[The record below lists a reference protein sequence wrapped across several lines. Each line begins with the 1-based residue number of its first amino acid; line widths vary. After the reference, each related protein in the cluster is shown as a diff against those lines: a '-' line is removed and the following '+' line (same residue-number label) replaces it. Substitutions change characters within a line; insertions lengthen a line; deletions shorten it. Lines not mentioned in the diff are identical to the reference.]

1 MKICIFVSKD
11 LTVFQSIIRDT
22 KMTRCSS
29 SLGVEKSVLKGR
41 HPPAAL
47 HGRRRSPQRRALCGR
62 RGARNNTERPTT
74 AKGFEK
80 DSSSVVIA
88 DVLNAQTP
96 EDTLGM
102 STRRRRD
109 QGIEKETSSSSIR
122 KAFSERIKKVHPDVC
137 NNERGSE
144 EATEKCVRAYA
155 YLLSTMSSS
164 SEGKEDEGLG
174 DFDDVD
180 AERDVFGSV
189 FVNEIACV
197 GVSNCPSYCNCT
209 HTAREYF
216 STNPKTGA
224 ARFDRSEKSH
234 AVKTAT
240 EAEQY
245 ALHLAQQQCP
255 RLCIHWLDKSQTKA
269 CETELQKAID
279 GLEMIDDTAL
289 RLEYM
294 ISAFTAENRLV
305 ERELRA
311 AENRRAR
318 TRATTST
325 TQSWWK

>member
-1 MKICIFVSKD
+1 
-11 LTVFQSIIRDT
+11 
-22 KMTRCSS
+22 MTRFGKVE
-29 SLGVEKSVLKGR
+29 SLRGGR
-41 HPPAAL
+41 HPAL
-47 HGRRRSPQRRALCGR
+47 QRGRFPKRRVCGR
-62 RGARNNTERPTT
+62 RGGARTERRARPTT
-74 AKGFEK
+74 TREDSANDDDDDDEQH
-80 DSSSVVIA
+80 SSSSFVVVIA
-88 DVLNAQTP
+88 DVLDARTP
-96 EDTLGM
+96 EETLGI
-102 STRRRRD
+102 TRRRRE
-109 QGIEKETSSSSIR
+109 GISIEEKASIR
-122 KAFSERIKKVHPDVC
+122 KAFSERIKRIHPDVC

-144 EATEKCVRAYA
+144 EATKKCVRAYA
-155 YLLSTMSSS
+155 YLLSNIRSSK
-164 SEGKEDEGLG
+164 GKEDEGFVVG
-174 DFDDVD
+174 DFDD

-209 HTAREYF
+209 NTAREYF

-224 ARFDRSEKSH
+224 ARFDRSEKSN

-245 ALHLAQQQCP
+245 SLHLAQQQCP

-318 TRATTST
+318 TQATTST
-325 TQSWWK
+325 THSWWK

>member
-1 MKICIFVSKD
+1 
-11 LTVFQSIIRDT
+11 
-22 KMTRCSS
+22 MTRFGKVE
-29 SLGVEKSVLKGR
+29 SLRGGR
-41 HPPAAL
+41 HPAL
-47 HGRRRSPQRRALCGR
+47 QRGRFPKRRVCGR
-62 RGARNNTERPTT
+62 RGGARTERRARPTT
-74 AKGFEK
+74 TREDSANDDDDVNDDDDDEQH
-80 DSSSVVIA
+80 SSSSFVVVIA
-88 DVLNAQTP
+88 DVLDARTP
-96 EDTLGM
+96 EETLGI
-102 STRRRRD
+102 TRRRRE
-109 QGIEKETSSSSIR
+109 GISIEKASIR
-122 KAFSERIKKVHPDVC
+122 KAFSERIKRIHPDVC
-137 NNERGSE
+137 NNKRGSE

-155 YLLSTMSSS
+155 YLLSNISSS
-164 SEGKEDEGLG
+164 KGKEDEGFVVG
-174 DFDDVD
+174 DFDD

-209 HTAREYF
+209 NTAREYF

-224 ARFDRSEKSH
+224 ARFDRSEKSN

-245 ALHLAQQQCP
+245 SLHLAQQQCP

-318 TRATTST
+318 TQATTST
-325 TQSWWK
+325 THSWWK

>member
-1 MKICIFVSKD
+1 
-11 LTVFQSIIRDT
+11 
-22 KMTRCSS
+22 MTRFGSKVE
-29 SLGVEKSVLKGR
+29 SLRGGR
-41 HPPAAL
+41 HPAL
-47 HGRRRSPQRRALCGR
+47 QRGRFPKRRVCGR
-62 RGARNNTERPTT
+62 RGGARTERRARPTT
-74 AKGFEK
+74 TREDSANDDDDDDEQH
-80 DSSSVVIA
+80 SSSSFVVVIA
-88 DVLNAQTP
+88 DVLDARTP
-96 EDTLGM
+96 EETLGI
-102 STRRRRD
+102 TRRRRE
-109 QGIEKETSSSSIR
+109 GISIEEKASIR
-122 KAFSERIKKVHPDVC
+122 KAFSERIKRIHPDVC

-144 EATEKCVRAYA
+144 EATDKCVRAYA
-155 YLLSTMSSS
+155 YLLSNISSS
-164 SEGKEDEGLG
+164 KGKEDEGFVVG
-174 DFDDVD
+174 DFDD

-209 HTAREYF
+209 NTAREYF

-224 ARFDRSEKSH
+224 ARFDRSEKSN

-245 ALHLAQQQCP
+245 SLHLAQQQCP

-318 TRATTST
+318 TQATTST
-325 TQSWWK
+325 THSWWK

>member
-1 MKICIFVSKD
+1 
-11 LTVFQSIIRDT
+11 
-22 KMTRCSS
+22 MTRFGKVE
-29 SLGVEKSVLKGR
+29 SLRGRR
-41 HPPAAL
+41 HPAL
-47 HGRRRSPQRRALCGR
+47 QRGRFPKRRACGR
-62 RGARNNTERPTT
+62 RGGARTERRARPTT
-74 AKGFEK
+74 TTREDSANDDDDDVNDDDDEQH
-80 DSSSVVIA
+80 SSSSFVVVIA
-88 DVLNAQTP
+88 DVLDARTP
-96 EDTLGM
+96 EETLGI
-102 STRRRRD
+102 TRRRRE
-109 QGIEKETSSSSIR
+109 GISYIEEKASIR
-122 KAFSERIKKVHPDVC
+122 KAFSERIKRIHPDVC

-155 YLLSTMSSS
+155 YLLSNMSSS
-164 SEGKEDEGLG
+164 KGKEDEGFVVG
-174 DFDDVD
+174 DFDD

-209 HTAREYF
+209 NTAREYF

-224 ARFDRSEKSH
+224 ARFDRSEKSN

>member
-1 MKICIFVSKD
+1 
-11 LTVFQSIIRDT
+11 
-22 KMTRCSS
+22 MTRFGKVE
-29 SLGVEKSVLKGR
+29 SLRGGR
-41 HPPAAL
+41 HPAL
-47 HGRRRSPQRRALCGR
+47 QRGRFPKRRVCGR
-62 RGARNNTERPTT
+62 RGGARTERRARPTT
-74 AKGFEK
+74 TREDSANDDDDVNDDDDDEQH
-80 DSSSVVIA
+80 SSSSFVVVIA
-88 DVLNAQTP
+88 DVLDARTP
-96 EDTLGM
+96 EETLGI
-102 STRRRRD
+102 TRRRRE
-109 QGIEKETSSSSIR
+109 GISIEEKASIR
-122 KAFSERIKKVHPDVC
+122 KAFSERIKRIHPDVC

-155 YLLSTMSSS
+155 YLLSNISSS
-164 SEGKEDEGLG
+164 KGKEDEGFVVG
-174 DFDDVD
+174 DFDD

-209 HTAREYF
+209 NTAREYF

-224 ARFDRSEKSH
+224 ARFDRSEKSN

-245 ALHLAQQQCP
+245 SLHLAQQQCP

-318 TRATTST
+318 TQATTST
-325 TQSWWK
+325 THSWWK

>member
-1 MKICIFVSKD
+1 
-11 LTVFQSIIRDT
+11 
-22 KMTRCSS
+22 MTRFGKVE
-29 SLGVEKSVLKGR
+29 SLRGGR
-41 HPPAAL
+41 HPAL
-47 HGRRRSPQRRALCGR
+47 QRGRFPKRRVCGR
-62 RGARNNTERPTT
+62 RGGARTERRARPTT
-74 AKGFEK
+74 TREDSANDDDDDDEQH
-80 DSSSVVIA
+80 SSSSFVVVIA
-88 DVLNAQTP
+88 DVLDARTP
-96 EDTLGM
+96 EETLGI
-102 STRRRRD
+102 TRRRRE
-109 QGIEKETSSSSIR
+109 GISIEKASIR
-122 KAFSERIKKVHPDVC
+122 KAFSERIKRIHPDVC

-155 YLLSTMSSS
+155 YLLSNISSS
-164 SEGKEDEGLG
+164 KGKEDEGFVVG
-174 DFDDVD
+174 DFDD

-197 GVSNCPSYCNCT
+197 GVSKCPSYCNCT
-209 HTAREYF
+209 NTAREYF

-224 ARFDRSEKSH
+224 ARFDRSEKSN

-245 ALHLAQQQCP
+245 SLHLAQQQCP

-318 TRATTST
+318 TQATTST
-325 TQSWWK
+325 THSWWK

>member
-1 MKICIFVSKD
+1 
-11 LTVFQSIIRDT
+11 
-22 KMTRCSS
+22 MTRCSS

-47 HGRRRSPQRRALCGR
+47 HGRRRSPQQRRALCGR
-62 RGARNNTERPTT
+62 RGARNTERPTT
-74 AKGFEK
+74 KAGFEK

-109 QGIEKETSSSSIR
+109 QGIEKETSSSSSIR

-155 YLLSTMSSS
+155 YLLSNMSSS
-164 SEGKEDEGLG
+164 KGKEDEGFVVG
-174 DFDDVD
+174 DFDD

-234 AVKTAT
+234 AVVKTAT

>member
-1 MKICIFVSKD
+1 
-11 LTVFQSIIRDT
+11 
-22 KMTRCSS
+22 MTRFGSKVE
-29 SLGVEKSVLKGR
+29 SLRGGR
-41 HPPAAL
+41 HPAL
-47 HGRRRSPQRRALCGR
+47 QRGRFPKRRVCGR
-62 RGARNNTERPTT
+62 RGGARTERRARPTT
-74 AKGFEK
+74 TREDSANDDDDDDEQH
-80 DSSSVVIA
+80 SSSSFVVVIA
-88 DVLNAQTP
+88 DVLDARTP
-96 EDTLGM
+96 EETLGI
-102 STRRRRD
+102 TRRRRE
-109 QGIEKETSSSSIR
+109 GISIEEKASIR
-122 KAFSERIKKVHPDVC
+122 KAFSERIKRIHPDVC

-144 EATEKCVRAYA
+144 EATKKCVRAYA
-155 YLLSTMSSS
+155 YLLSNISSS
-164 SEGKEDEGLG
+164 KGKEDEGFVVG
-174 DFDDVD
+174 DFDD

-209 HTAREYF
+209 NTAREYF

-224 ARFDRSEKSH
+224 ARFDRSEKSN

-245 ALHLAQQQCP
+245 SLHLAQQQCP

-318 TRATTST
+318 TQATTST
-325 TQSWWK
+325 THSWWK

>member
-1 MKICIFVSKD
+1 
-11 LTVFQSIIRDT
+11 
-22 KMTRCSS
+22 MTRFGKVE
-29 SLGVEKSVLKGR
+29 SLRGGR
-41 HPPAAL
+41 HPAL
-47 HGRRRSPQRRALCGR
+47 QRGRFPKRRVCGR
-62 RGARNNTERPTT
+62 RGGARTERRARPTT
-74 AKGFEK
+74 TREDSANDDDDVNDDDDEQH
-80 DSSSVVIA
+80 SSSSFVVVIA
-88 DVLNAQTP
+88 DVLDARTP
-96 EDTLGM
+96 EETLGI
-102 STRRRRD
+102 TRRRRE
-109 QGIEKETSSSSIR
+109 GISIEEKASIR
-122 KAFSERIKKVHPDVC
+122 KAFSERIKRIHPDVC

-155 YLLSTMSSS
+155 YLLSNISSS
-164 SEGKEDEGLG
+164 KGKEDEGFVVG
-174 DFDDVD
+174 DFDD

-209 HTAREYF
+209 NTAREYF

-224 ARFDRSEKSH
+224 ARFDRSEKSN

-245 ALHLAQQQCP
+245 SLHLAQQQCP

-318 TRATTST
+318 TQATTST
-325 TQSWWK
+325 THSWWK

>member
-1 MKICIFVSKD
+1 
-11 LTVFQSIIRDT
+11 
-22 KMTRCSS
+22 MTRFGSKVE
-29 SLGVEKSVLKGR
+29 SLRGGR
-41 HPPAAL
+41 HPAL
-47 HGRRRSPQRRALCGR
+47 QRGRFPKRRVCGR
-62 RGARNNTERPTT
+62 RGGARTERRARPTT
-74 AKGFEK
+74 TREDSANDDDDVNDDDDDEQH
-80 DSSSVVIA
+80 SSSSFVVVIA
-88 DVLNAQTP
+88 DVLDARTP
-96 EDTLGM
+96 EETLGI
-102 STRRRRD
+102 TRRRRE
-109 QGIEKETSSSSIR
+109 GISIEEKASIR
-122 KAFSERIKKVHPDVC
+122 KAFSERIKRIHPDVC

-155 YLLSTMSSS
+155 YLLSNISSS
-164 SEGKEDEGLG
+164 KGKEDEGFVVG
-174 DFDDVD
+174 DFDD
-180 AERDVFGSV
+180 AKRDVFGSV

-209 HTAREYF
+209 NTAREYF

-224 ARFDRSEKSH
+224 ARFDRSEKSN

-245 ALHLAQQQCP
+245 SLHLAQQQCP

-318 TRATTST
+318 TQATTST
-325 TQSWWK
+325 THSWWK

>member
-1 MKICIFVSKD
+1 
-11 LTVFQSIIRDT
+11 
-22 KMTRCSS
+22 MTRFGKVE
-29 SLGVEKSVLKGR
+29 SLRGGR
-41 HPPAAL
+41 HPAL
-47 HGRRRSPQRRALCGR
+47 QRGRFPKRRVCGR
-62 RGARNNTERPTT
+62 RGGARTERRARPTT
-74 AKGFEK
+74 TREDSANDDDDVNDDDDDEQH
-80 DSSSVVIA
+80 SSSSFVVVIA
-88 DVLNAQTP
+88 DVLDARTP
-96 EDTLGM
+96 EETLGII
-102 STRRRRD
+102 TRRRRE
-109 QGIEKETSSSSIR
+109 GIRYIEEKASIR
-122 KAFSERIKKVHPDVC
+122 KAFSERIKRIHPDVC

-155 YLLSTMSSS
+155 YLLSNISSS
-164 SEGKEDEGLG
+164 KGKEDEGFVVG
-174 DFDDVD
+174 DFED

-209 HTAREYF
+209 NTAREYF

-224 ARFDRSEKSH
+224 ARFDRSEKSN

>member
-1 MKICIFVSKD
+1 
-11 LTVFQSIIRDT
+11 
-22 KMTRCSS
+22 MTRFGKVE
-29 SLGVEKSVLKGR
+29 SLRGGR
-41 HPPAAL
+41 HPAL
-47 HGRRRSPQRRALCGR
+47 QRGRFPKRRVCGR
-62 RGARNNTERPTT
+62 RGGARTERRARPTT
-74 AKGFEK
+74 TREDSANDDDDVNDDDDDEHH
-80 DSSSVVIA
+80 SSSAFVVVIA
-88 DVLNAQTP
+88 DVLDARTP
-96 EDTLGM
+96 EETLGI
-102 STRRRRD
+102 TRRRRE
-109 QGIEKETSSSSIR
+109 GISIEEKASIR
-122 KAFSERIKKVHPDVC
+122 KAFSERIKRIHPDVC

-155 YLLSTMSSS
+155 YLLSNISSS
-164 SEGKEDEGLG
+164 KGKEDEGFVVG
-174 DFDDVD
+174 DFDD

-209 HTAREYF
+209 NTAREYF

-224 ARFDRSEKSH
+224 ARFDRSEKSN

-318 TRATTST
+318 TQATTST
-325 TQSWWK
+325 THSWWK

>member
-1 MKICIFVSKD
+1 
-11 LTVFQSIIRDT
+11 
-22 KMTRCSS
+22 MTRFGKVE
-29 SLGVEKSVLKGR
+29 SLRGGR
-41 HPPAAL
+41 HPAL
-47 HGRRRSPQRRALCGR
+47 QRGRFPKRRVCGR
-62 RGARNNTERPTT
+62 RGGARTERRARPTT
-74 AKGFEK
+74 TREDSANDDDNVNDDDNEQH
-80 DSSSVVIA
+80 SSSSFVVVIA
-88 DVLNAQTP
+88 DVLDARTP
-96 EDTLGM
+96 EETLGI
-102 STRRRRD
+102 TRRRRE
-109 QGIEKETSSSSIR
+109 GISIEEKASIR
-122 KAFSERIKKVHPDVC
+122 KAFSERIKRIHPDVC
-137 NNERGSE
+137 NNKRGSE

-155 YLLSTMSSS
+155 YLLSNISSS
-164 SEGKEDEGLG
+164 KGKEDEGFVVG
-174 DFDDVD
+174 DFDD

-209 HTAREYF
+209 NTAREYF

-224 ARFDRSEKSH
+224 ARFDRSEKSN

-245 ALHLAQQQCP
+245 SLHLAQQQCP

-318 TRATTST
+318 TQATTST
-325 TQSWWK
+325 THSWWK

>member
-1 MKICIFVSKD
+1 
-11 LTVFQSIIRDT
+11 
-22 KMTRCSS
+22 MTRFGKVE
-29 SLGVEKSVLKGR
+29 SLRGGR
-41 HPPAAL
+41 HPAL
-47 HGRRRSPQRRALCGR
+47 QRGRFPKRRVCGR
-62 RGARNNTERPTT
+62 RGGARTERRARPTT
-74 AKGFEK
+74 TREDSANDDDDLNDDDDEQH
-80 DSSSVVIA
+80 SSSSFVVVIA
-88 DVLNAQTP
+88 DVLDARTP
-96 EDTLGM
+96 EETLGI
-102 STRRRRD
+102 TRRRRE
-109 QGIEKETSSSSIR
+109 GISIEEKASIR
-122 KAFSERIKKVHPDVC
+122 KAFSERIKRIHPDVC

-155 YLLSTMSSS
+155 YLLSNISSS
-164 SEGKEDEGLG
+164 KGKEDEGFVVG
-174 DFDDVD
+174 DFDD

-209 HTAREYF
+209 NTAREYF

-224 ARFDRSEKSH
+224 ARFDRSEKSN

-245 ALHLAQQQCP
+245 SLHLAQQQCP

-318 TRATTST
+318 TQATTST
-325 TQSWWK
+325 THSWWK

>member
-1 MKICIFVSKD
+1 
-11 LTVFQSIIRDT
+11 
-22 KMTRCSS
+22 MTRFGKVE
-29 SLGVEKSVLKGR
+29 SLRGGR
-41 HPPAAL
+41 HPAL
-47 HGRRRSPQRRALCGR
+47 QRGRFPKRRVCGR
-62 RGARNNTERPTT
+62 RGGARTERRARPTT
-74 AKGFEK
+74 TREDSANDDDDVNDDDDDEQH
-80 DSSSVVIA
+80 SSSSFVVVIA
-88 DVLNAQTP
+88 DVLDARNP
-96 EDTLGM
+96 EETLGI
-102 STRRRRD
+102 TRRRRE
-109 QGIEKETSSSSIR
+109 GISIEEKASIR
-122 KAFSERIKKVHPDVC
+122 KAFSERIKRIHPDVC

-155 YLLSTMSSS
+155 YLLSNISSS
-164 SEGKEDEGLG
+164 KGKEDEGFVVG
-174 DFDDVD
+174 DFDD
-180 AERDVFGSV
+180 AKRDVFGSV

-209 HTAREYF
+209 NTAREYF

-224 ARFDRSEKSH
+224 ARFDRSEKSN

-245 ALHLAQQQCP
+245 SLHLAQQQCP

-318 TRATTST
+318 TQATTNT
-325 TQSWWK
+325 THSWWK

>member
-1 MKICIFVSKD
+1 MTLSFGS
-11 LTVFQSIIRDT
+11 TV
-22 KMTRCSS
+22 
-29 SLGVEKSVLKGR
+29 ESVRGRR
-41 HPPAAL
+41 HPTAL
-47 HGRRRSPQRRALCGR
+47 QRGRRFPLKRRVGGRLCRGGGARTERRA
-62 RGARNNTERPTT
+62 RPTT
-74 AKGFEK
+74 TTTREDYSANDDDDDVNDDDDEQHSK
-80 DSSSVVIA
+80 SSSFVVVIA
-88 DVLNAQTP
+88 DVLDARTP
-96 EDTLGM
+96 EETLGII
-102 STRRRRD
+102 TRRRRE
-109 QGIEKETSSSSIR
+109 GIRYIEEKASIR
-122 KAFSERIKKVHPDVC
+122 KAFSERIKRIHPDVC

-155 YLLSTMSSS
+155 YLLSNMSSS
-164 SEGKEDEGLG
+164 KGKEDEGFVVG
-174 DFDDVD
+174 DFDD

-209 HTAREYF
+209 NTAREYF

-224 ARFDRSEKSH
+224 ARFDRSEKSN

>member
-1 MKICIFVSKD
+1 
-11 LTVFQSIIRDT
+11 
-22 KMTRCSS
+22 MTRFGSKVE
-29 SLGVEKSVLKGR
+29 SLRGGR
-41 HPPAAL
+41 HPAL
-47 HGRRRSPQRRALCGR
+47 QRGRFPKRRVCGR
-62 RGARNNTERPTT
+62 RGGARTERRARPTT
-74 AKGFEK
+74 TREDSANDDDDVNDDDDDEQH
-80 DSSSVVIA
+80 SSSSFVVVIA
-88 DVLNAQTP
+88 DVLDARTP
-96 EDTLGM
+96 EETLGI
-102 STRRRRD
+102 TRRRRE
-109 QGIEKETSSSSIR
+109 GISIEEKASIR
-122 KAFSERIKKVHPDVC
+122 KAFSERIKRIHPDVC

-155 YLLSTMSSS
+155 YLLSNISSS
-164 SEGKEDEGLG
+164 KGKEDEGFVVG
-174 DFDDVD
+174 DFDD

-209 HTAREYF
+209 NTAREYF

-224 ARFDRSEKSH
+224 ARFDRSEKSN

-245 ALHLAQQQCP
+245 SLHLAQQQCP

-318 TRATTST
+318 TQATTST
-325 TQSWWK
+325 THSWWK

>member
-1 MKICIFVSKD
+1 M
-11 LTVFQSIIRDT
+11 
-22 KMTRCSS
+22 
-29 SLGVEKSVLKGR
+29 
-41 HPPAAL
+41 
-47 HGRRRSPQRRALCGR
+47 
-62 RGARNNTERPTT
+62 
-74 AKGFEK
+74 
-80 DSSSVVIA
+80 
-88 DVLNAQTP
+88 
-96 EDTLGM
+96 
-102 STRRRRD
+102 
-109 QGIEKETSSSSIR
+109 
-122 KAFSERIKKVHPDVC
+122 C

-155 YLLSTMSSS
+155 YLLSNMSSS
-164 SEGKEDEGLG
+164 KGKEDEGFVVG
-174 DFDDVD
+174 DFDD

-209 HTAREYF
+209 NTAREYF

-224 ARFDRSEKSH
+224 ARFDRSEKSN

-240 EAEQY
+240 KAEQY

-318 TRATTST
+318 TQATTST
-325 TQSWWK
+325 THSWWK

>member
-1 MKICIFVSKD
+1 
-11 LTVFQSIIRDT
+11 
-22 KMTRCSS
+22 MTRFGKVE
-29 SLGVEKSVLKGR
+29 SLRGR
-41 HPPAAL
+41 HPAL
-47 HGRRRSPQRRALCGR
+47 HGRFPKRRYGR
-62 RGARNNTERPTT
+62 RGGARTERRARPTT
-74 AKGFEK
+74 TREDSANDDDDVNDDDEQH
-80 DSSSVVIA
+80 SSSSFVVVIA
-88 DVLNAQTP
+88 DVLDARTP
-96 EDTLGM
+96 EETLGI
-102 STRRRRD
+102 TRRRRE
-109 QGIEKETSSSSIR
+109 GIRYIEEKASIR
-122 KAFSERIKKVHPDVC
+122 KAFSERIKRIHPDVC

-155 YLLSTMSSS
+155 YLLSNMSSS
-164 SEGKEDEGLG
+164 KGKEDEGFVVG
-174 DFDDVD
+174 DFDD

-209 HTAREYF
+209 NTAREYF

-234 AVKTAT
+234 AIKTAT

>member
-1 MKICIFVSKD
+1 
-11 LTVFQSIIRDT
+11 
-22 KMTRCSS
+22 MTRFGKVE
-29 SLGVEKSVLKGR
+29 SLRGGR
-41 HPPAAL
+41 HPAL
-47 HGRRRSPQRRALCGR
+47 QRGRFPKRRVCGR
-62 RGARNNTERPTT
+62 RGGARTERRARPTT
-74 AKGFEK
+74 TREDSANDDDDVNDDDDDEQH
-80 DSSSVVIA
+80 SSSSFVVVIA
-88 DVLNAQTP
+88 DVLDARTP
-96 EDTLGM
+96 EETLGI
-102 STRRRRD
+102 TRRRRE
-109 QGIEKETSSSSIR
+109 GISIEEKASIR
-122 KAFSERIKKVHPDVC
+122 KAFSERIKRIHPDVC
-137 NNERGSE
+137 NNDRGSE

-155 YLLSTMSSS
+155 YLLSNISSS
-164 SEGKEDEGLG
+164 KGKEDEGFVVG
-174 DFDDVD
+174 DFDD

-209 HTAREYF
+209 NTAREYF

-224 ARFDRSEKSH
+224 ARFDRSEKSN

-245 ALHLAQQQCP
+245 SLHLAQQQCP

-318 TRATTST
+318 TQATTST
-325 TQSWWK
+325 THSWWK

>member
-1 MKICIFVSKD
+1 
-11 LTVFQSIIRDT
+11 
-22 KMTRCSS
+22 MTRFGKVE
-29 SLGVEKSVLKGR
+29 SLRGGR
-41 HPPAAL
+41 HPAL
-47 HGRRRSPQRRALCGR
+47 QRGRFPKRRVCGR
-62 RGARNNTERPTT
+62 RGGARTERRARPTT
-74 AKGFEK
+74 TREDSANDDDDVNDDDDDEQH
-80 DSSSVVIA
+80 SSSSFVVVIA
-88 DVLNAQTP
+88 DVLDARTP
-96 EDTLGM
+96 EETLGI
-102 STRRRRD
+102 TRRRRE
-109 QGIEKETSSSSIR
+109 GISIEKASIR
-122 KAFSERIKKVHPDVC
+122 KAFSERIKRIHPDVC

-155 YLLSTMSSS
+155 YLLSNISSS
-164 SEGKEDEGLG
+164 KGKEDEGFVVG
-174 DFDDVD
+174 DFDD

-209 HTAREYF
+209 NTAREYF

-224 ARFDRSEKSH
+224 ARFDRSEKSN

-245 ALHLAQQQCP
+245 SLHLAQQQCP

-318 TRATTST
+318 TQATTST
-325 TQSWWK
+325 THSWWK

>member
-1 MKICIFVSKD
+1 M
-11 LTVFQSIIRDT
+11 
-22 KMTRCSS
+22 
-29 SLGVEKSVLKGR
+29 
-41 HPPAAL
+41 
-47 HGRRRSPQRRALCGR
+47 
-62 RGARNNTERPTT
+62 
-74 AKGFEK
+74 
-80 DSSSVVIA
+80 
-88 DVLNAQTP
+88 
-96 EDTLGM
+96 
-102 STRRRRD
+102 
-109 QGIEKETSSSSIR
+109 
-122 KAFSERIKKVHPDVC
+122 C

-155 YLLSTMSSS
+155 YLLSTMRSSS

-174 DFDDVD
+174 DFDDDVD

-209 HTAREYF
+209 NTAREYF

-224 ARFDRSEKSH
+224 ARFDRSEKSN

>member
-1 MKICIFVSKD
+1 
-11 LTVFQSIIRDT
+11 
-22 KMTRCSS
+22 MTRFGKVE
-29 SLGVEKSVLKGR
+29 SLRGRR
-41 HPPAAL
+41 HPAL
-47 HGRRRSPQRRALCGR
+47 QRGRFPKRRVCGR
-62 RGARNNTERPTT
+62 RGGGARTERRARPTT
-74 AKGFEK
+74 TTREDSANE
-80 DSSSVVIA
+80 DDDDVNDDDDEQHSSSSFVVVIA
-88 DVLNAQTP
+88 DVLDARTP
-96 EDTLGM
+96 EETLGI
-102 STRRRRD
+102 TRRRRE
-109 QGIEKETSSSSIR
+109 GISIEEKASIR
-122 KAFSERIKKVHPDVC
+122 KAFSERIKRIHPDVC

-155 YLLSTMSSS
+155 YLLSNMSSS
-164 SEGKEDEGLG
+164 KGKEDEGFVVG
-174 DFDDVD
+174 DFDD

-209 HTAREYF
+209 NTAREYF

-224 ARFDRSEKSH
+224 ARFDRSEKSN

-245 ALHLAQQQCP
+245 SLHLAQQQCP

-318 TRATTST
+318 TQATTST
-325 TQSWWK
+325 THSWWK

>member
-1 MKICIFVSKD
+1 
-11 LTVFQSIIRDT
+11 
-22 KMTRCSS
+22 MTRCSS
-29 SLGVEKSVLKGR
+29 RLGVETSVSKGR
-41 HPPAAL
+41 HQKAAL
-47 HGRRRSPQRRALCGR
+47 HGRRRSPQHRRASCGR
-62 RGARNNTERPTT
+62 FRGARNNTET
-74 AKGFEK
+74 GFEK

-102 STRRRRD
+102 SARRRRRD
-109 QGIEKETSSSSIR
+109 QGIEKETSSSSSSIR
-122 KAFSERIKKVHPDVC
+122 KAFSERIKKVHPDAC
-137 NNERGSE
+137 NNERGSD

-155 YLLSTMSSS
+155 HLLSTMRSS

-174 DFDDVD
+174 DFDDDVDD

-224 ARFDRSEKSH
+224 ARFDRSEKSR

-279 GLEMIDDTAL
+279 GLEVIDDTAL

>member
-1 MKICIFVSKD
+1 
-11 LTVFQSIIRDT
+11 
-22 KMTRCSS
+22 MTRFGKVE
-29 SLGVEKSVLKGR
+29 SLRGGR
-41 HPPAAL
+41 HPAL
-47 HGRRRSPQRRALCGR
+47 QRGRFPKRRVCGR
-62 RGARNNTERPTT
+62 RGGARTERRARPTT
-74 AKGFEK
+74 TREDSANDDDNVNDDDNEQH
-80 DSSSVVIA
+80 SSSSFVVVIA
-88 DVLNAQTP
+88 DVLDARTP
-96 EDTLGM
+96 EETLGI
-102 STRRRRD
+102 TRRRRE
-109 QGIEKETSSSSIR
+109 GISIEEKASIR
-122 KAFSERIKKVHPDVC
+122 KAFSERIKRIHPDVC

-155 YLLSTMSSS
+155 YLLSNISSS
-164 SEGKEDEGLG
+164 KGKEDEGFVVG
-174 DFDDVD
+174 DFDD

-209 HTAREYF
+209 NTAREYF

-224 ARFDRSEKSH
+224 ARFDRSEKSN

-245 ALHLAQQQCP
+245 SLHLAQQQCP

-318 TRATTST
+318 TQATTST
-325 TQSWWK
+325 THSWWK

>member
-1 MKICIFVSKD
+1 
-11 LTVFQSIIRDT
+11 
-22 KMTRCSS
+22 MTRFGSKVE
-29 SLGVEKSVLKGR
+29 SLRGGR
-41 HPPAAL
+41 HPAL
-47 HGRRRSPQRRALCGR
+47 QRGRFPKRRVCGR
-62 RGARNNTERPTT
+62 RGGARTERRARPTT
-74 AKGFEK
+74 TREDSANDDDDVNDDDDEQH
-80 DSSSVVIA
+80 SSSSFVVVIA
-88 DVLNAQTP
+88 DVLDARTP
-96 EDTLGM
+96 EETLGI
-102 STRRRRD
+102 TRRRRE
-109 QGIEKETSSSSIR
+109 GISIEKASIR
-122 KAFSERIKKVHPDVC
+122 KAFSERIKRIHPDVC

-155 YLLSTMSSS
+155 YLLSNISSS
-164 SEGKEDEGLG
+164 KGKEDEGFVVG
-174 DFDDVD
+174 DFDD

-209 HTAREYF
+209 NTAREYF

-224 ARFDRSEKSH
+224 ARFDRSEKSN

-245 ALHLAQQQCP
+245 SLHLAQQQCP

-318 TRATTST
+318 TQATTST
-325 TQSWWK
+325 THSWWK

>member
-1 MKICIFVSKD
+1 MTLSFGS
-11 LTVFQSIIRDT
+11 TV
-22 KMTRCSS
+22 
-29 SLGVEKSVLKGR
+29 ESVRGRR
-41 HPPAAL
+41 HPTAL
-47 HGRRRSPQRRALCGR
+47 QRGRRFPLKRRVCGRRRGGGARTERRA
-62 RGARNNTERPTT
+62 RPTT
-74 AKGFEK
+74 TTREDSANDDDDEQH
-80 DSSSVVIA
+80 SSSSFVVVIA
-88 DVLNAQTP
+88 DVLDARTP
-96 EDTLGM
+96 EETLGI
-102 STRRRRD
+102 TRRRRE
-109 QGIEKETSSSSIR
+109 GIRYIEEKASIR
-122 KAFSERIKKVHPDVC
+122 KAFSERIKRIHPDVC

-155 YLLSTMSSS
+155 YLLSNMSSS
-164 SEGKEDEGLG
+164 KGKEDEGFVVG
-174 DFDDVD
+174 DFDD

-209 HTAREYF
+209 NTAREYF

-224 ARFDRSEKSH
+224 ARFDRSEKSN

-245 ALHLAQQQCP
+245 SLHLAQQQCP

-318 TRATTST
+318 TQATTST

>member
-1 MKICIFVSKD
+1 
-11 LTVFQSIIRDT
+11 
-22 KMTRCSS
+22 MTRFGKVE
-29 SLGVEKSVLKGR
+29 SLRGGR
-41 HPPAAL
+41 HPAL
-47 HGRRRSPQRRALCGR
+47 QRGRFPKRRVCGR
-62 RGARNNTERPTT
+62 RGGARTERRARPTT
-74 AKGFEK
+74 TREDSANDDDDVNDDDDEQH
-80 DSSSVVIA
+80 SSSSFVVVIA
-88 DVLNAQTP
+88 DVLDARTP
-96 EDTLGM
+96 EETLGI
-102 STRRRRD
+102 TRRRRE
-109 QGIEKETSSSSIR
+109 GISIEKASIR
-122 KAFSERIKKVHPDVC
+122 KAFSERIKRIHPDVC

-155 YLLSTMSSS
+155 YLLSNISSS
-164 SEGKEDEGLG
+164 KGKEDEGFVVG
-174 DFDDVD
+174 DFDD

-209 HTAREYF
+209 NTAREYF

-224 ARFDRSEKSH
+224 ARFDRSEKSN

-245 ALHLAQQQCP
+245 SLHLAQQQCP

-318 TRATTST
+318 TQATTST
-325 TQSWWK
+325 THSWWK